1 MAKKKKEKTLL
12 DVVREVDERERK
24 ETLAEEAQK
33 QEERL
38 EREKAQKKAYEE
50 KLKQEKIEL
59 IKLKNGVISEEDM
72 PKEEKQEKH
81 YTVFQ
86 RIGNFFYHNKAYILF
101 GACAAAMF
109 IWLAYG
115 VITADRPDMIAMY
128 LDADPN
134 MELLCSNA
142 AEIFEP
148 YCEDV
153 NGDGEI
159 MFKMY
164 YVPEKLEDEDNPAA
178 MQLNQSN
185 RTKLTAEFQSGEV
198 IMIIGTKEI
207 YEDMG
212 ILSDD
217 ILCDMTEIY
226 PDDEYADTCG
236 YKLSG
241 TTLGEKLEYD
251 GLSGELYISFRVPR
265 KLIGTSIDDMTEN
278 YNAAL
283 RTFDRYLSENRKT
296 ETLTDKADNP

>member
-12 DVVREVDERERK
+12 DVVREVDEKERK
-24 ETLAEEAQK
+24 EALAEEAQK
-33 QEERL
+33 QEEKL

-50 KLKQEKIEL
+50 KLKREKIEL
-59 IKLKNGVISEEDM
+59 IKLKNGVISEEDI

-81 YTVFQ
+81 YNVFQ

-115 VITADRPDMIAMY
+115 IITADRPDMIAMY
-128 LDADPN
+128 LDSDPN
-134 MELLCSNA
+134 MELLCSEA
-142 AEIFEP
+142 AGIFEP

-153 NGDGEI
+153 NENGEI
-159 MFKMY
+159 MFKLY
-164 YVPEKLEDEDNPAA
+164 YVPEKLEDGNNPSA

-212 ILSDD
+212 ILSDG
-217 ILCDMTEIY
+217 ILCDMTKIY
-226 PDDEYADTCG
+226 PDDEYAETCG
-236 YKLSG
+236 YRLSG
-241 TTLGEKLEYD
+241 TTLGEQLGY
-251 GLSGELYISFRVPR
+251 ELPDDLYVSFRTPR
-265 KLIGTSIDDMTEN
+265 KLIGTSLESMTKN
-278 YNAAL
+278 YDAAL
-283 RTFDRYLSENRKT
+283 RTFDRYLAENRRP
-296 ETLTDKADNP
+296 ETSGTAADNG